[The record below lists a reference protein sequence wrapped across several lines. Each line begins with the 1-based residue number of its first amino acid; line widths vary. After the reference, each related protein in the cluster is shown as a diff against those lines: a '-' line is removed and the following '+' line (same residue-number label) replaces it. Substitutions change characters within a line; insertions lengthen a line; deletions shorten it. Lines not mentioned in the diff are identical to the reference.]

1 MDKTTE
7 ELLEILKSSS
17 LEAYLKN
24 NDDELIKNPLCN
36 YLNALLDEKNLK
48 KAAVIEKS
56 GIFNIYAYQIFSG
69 VKIPSRDK
77 LICLCMGMDLTIDE
91 TQTLLKYSGYALL
104 YPRNKRDSVIIS
116 ALKSH
121 DSVIRCNIMLDELG
135 LSPL

>member
-24 NDDELIKNPLCN
+24 NDDELIKNPLSN

-104 YPRNKRDSVIIS
+104 YPRNMRDSVIIS